1 MRTRPPPRPPR
12 RLTALVPSALSYAE
26 IGAEAFVHKNSTVV
40 VRMRAARSAAI
51 MAADAAAPR
60 AASASPALDAD
71 AAASSSSSSSSS
83 FEAPAPAA
91 AAAATRGG
99 LVIAAVPT
107 YRVAAPSTGGAA
119 GAAAMGFGGRAGPAR
134 SQPDASAPVRA

>member
-1 MRTRPPPRPPR
+1 M
-12 RLTALVPSALSYAE
+12 
-26 IGAEAFVHKNSTVV
+26 HKNSTVV

>member
-1 MRTRPPPRPPR
+1 
-12 RLTALVPSALSYAE
+12 
-26 IGAEAFVHKNSTVV
+26 VHKNSTVV

-51 MAADAAAPR
+51 IAADAAAPR
-60 AASASPALDAD
+60 AASASPALDAE
-71 AAASSSSSSSSS
+71 AVAPSSSSSSSSSS

-91 AAAATRGG
+91 AAAARGG
-99 LVIAAVPT
+99 LVIAEVPT